1 MRKKDLLSLNA
12 ELFSRA
18 DGYQREKE
26 KLTEENK
33 QLKSEN
39 TKLKE
44 EIEVLKSKLS
54 ASESLKKLEEKI
66 LAQVSI
72 SEDKQYGAEIIGK
85 IVVTSTTHCTELSA
99 KEQTA
104 EIKEL
109 INLILGRTEIAK
121 AEILKIVSENIS
133 IEAKKERINKE
144 QSDAE
149 DYFLS
154 VLAQKD

>member
-1 MRKKDLLSLNA
+1 MRKKDLMNLNV
-12 ELFSRA
+12 ELFAKS
-18 DGYQREKE
+18 DNY
-26 KLTEENK
+26 K
-33 QLKSEN
+33 QQISSLKSEN
-39 TKLKE
+39 EALKKENASLQNEITNLKAKLE
-44 EIEVLKSKLS
+44 S
-54 ASESLKKLEEKI
+54 SESLKKLEEKI

-85 IVVTSTTHCTELSA
+85 IVVKSATHCTELSS

-104 EIKEL
+104 ENKEL

-121 AEILKIVSENIS
+121 AEILKIVSDNLPLETKR
-133 IEAKKERINKE
+133 ELINKE
-144 QSDAE
+144 KENAE